1 MGLRT
6 TLAVAVLV
14 LAAAYVLVPQMSG
27 RSWDVILSD
36 AEKSAREL
44 ASSSVRPPQS
54 TSSAGGKLPAPAAG
68 APPPPQLSVS
78 LPITRPI
85 TDKIVATGRFEAVET
100 VELRSRVAGYL
111 NSVHFKDGQDV
122 EKGQLLFVID
132 PRPFERALAQAKA
145 ELDQAKVRIANA
157 SLDVDR
163 ARTLVDRRIVS
174 EKTFDDRENL
184 VREAQAQA
192 RIAEERIKTAELEL
206 SYTRITA
213 PVSGRIGR
221 MLVTPGNY
229 VSGAGVSTAST
240 QALATIVVQDPIHL
254 HFELTEAEALRFKR
268 MSPSAGVAN
277 ALAAARVDVEL
288 ADEGD
293 FKHRGTLD
301 FIDNRLDA
309 ATASLRVRAVL
320 DNKARLFTPGQFA
333 RARIEA
339 SEPYAAMLLPD
350 SAIGSD
356 QTNRFVIV
364 LGPGDTAVRKTV
376 TLGPLVD
383 GLRVVRSASTVN
395 ASEALTSDDWVVTRG
410 LTRARPGQKII
421 PIREPMQVSSG
432 NPPAATTIAR

>member
-1 MGLRT
+1 
-6 TLAVAVLV
+6 
-14 LAAAYVLVPQMSG
+14 
-27 RSWDVILSD
+27 LSD
-36 AEKSAREL
+36 AEKTAREL

-54 TSSAGGKLPAPAAG
+54 TLTAGAKVPATAPAAG
-68 APPPPQLSVS
+68 APPPTQLSVS
-78 LPITRPI
+78 LPITRQI

-100 VELRSRVAGYL
+100 VDLRARVAGYL
-111 NSVHFKDGQDV
+111 DSVHFKDGQDV
-122 EKGQLLFVID
+122 TKGQLLFVID

-145 ELDQAKVRIANA
+145 ELNQAKVRIANA

-184 VREAQAQA
+184 VREAEAQA
-192 RIAEERIKTAELEL
+192 RIAEERIKTAELDL
-206 SYTRITA
+206 SYTRIMA

-221 MLVTPGNY
+221 ALASLGNF
-229 VSGAGVSTAST
+229 VPAAGGVASAAT
-240 QALATIVVQDPIHL
+240 LATIVVQDPIHL
-254 HFELTEAEALRFKR
+254 YFELTEAEALRFKR

-288 ADEGD
+288 PDEGD

-339 SEPYAAMLLPD
+339 SEPYAAMLIPD

-376 TLGPLVD
+376 TLGPLVE
-383 GLRVVRSASTVN
+383 GLRVVRSGSTAN
-395 ASEALTSDDWVVTRG
+395 ASDALSSDDWVVTRG

-421 PIREPMQVSSG
+421 PLREPMQVSSG
-432 NPPAATTIAR
+432 NPPAAATIAR